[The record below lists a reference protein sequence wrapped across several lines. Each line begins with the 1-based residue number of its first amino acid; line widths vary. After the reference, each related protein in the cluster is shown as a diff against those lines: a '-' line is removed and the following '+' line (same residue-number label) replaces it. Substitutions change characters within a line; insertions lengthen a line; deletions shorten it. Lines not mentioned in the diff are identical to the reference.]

1 MDEMEFVVWD
11 YMIAAADAEKKVHA
25 VIAITVGFLS
35 AAAALPAVAVYSS
48 KEVVVVLEPPHS
60 HLFYFYTIDSVGNDP
75 RIRNPHLIHL
85 MILRNGGRRYG
96 CRDHRRNSS
105 FLQSRMYS
113 VPCVC
118 VSQMRYNNRY
128 SCSIWLF
135 CNISSGSINLQFAL
149 SNLGLANA
157 NAGVMVSIE
166 RECAS
171 CRSIRTTST
180 TLLS

>member
-1 MDEMEFVVWD
+1 MGEMEFVVWD
-11 YMIAAADAEKKVHA
+11 YNMIAAAAEKKKVHGVNQMDCVDQRAAA

-35 AAAALPAVAVYSS
+35 AAAVLPAVAVYSS

-118 VSQMRYNNRY
+118 VSQIRYNNRY
-128 SCSIWLF
+128 SCSMMVVLQYFKWL
-135 CNISSGSINLQFAL
+135 NQ
-149 SNLGLANA
+149 LA
-157 NAGVMVSIE
+157 VRFV
-166 RECAS
+166 
-171 CRSIRTTST
+171 
-180 TLLS
+180 